1 MEHAHDVAHFEEV
14 DVDLFDV
21 EAGLELECCFGG
33 VVASFDS
40 AFVFL

>member
-21 EAGLELECCFGG
+21 EAGLKLECRFGNIARPG
-33 VVASFDS
+33 LGFI
-40 AFVFL
+40 FL